1 MKIQLSTNT
10 LMKMMPGKSKF
21 PMQQTK
27 QQGKAFDLSMINGK
41 ITRDTVEISKAAKI
55 AASDDSWTAKKGAD
69 GSIDIDRAM
78 DDYSRSQGGY
88 LEDAVFGI
96 MNMDSANDL
105 YDECIA
111 NGMSQE
117 EAGRMRNEKTLEL
130 FGNYQEALALAL
142 QFIPE
147 AENASGKIVSYSDVY
162 DENGQLKVPAKVTPK
177 EYQKNLQSIL
187 DNMMNYLKTGKAEF
201 PNLYKLYF
209 ADQDN

>member
-1 MKIQLSTNT
+1 MKIQLSANT
-10 LMKMMPGKSKF
+10 LMKMTPAKSKF

-27 QQGKAFDLSMINGK
+27 QQEKAFDLSMINGK
-41 ITRDTVEISKAAKI
+41 ITRDTVQISKDAKKT
-55 AASDDSWTAKKGAD
+55 ASDDSWTAKVRAD

-88 LEDAVFGI
+88 LEDAIFGI
-96 MNMDSANDL
+96 MNMDSANVL

-111 NGMSQE
+111 KGMSQE

-142 QFIPE
+142 KFIPE
-147 AENASGKIVSYSDVY
+147 AENAGGKIVSYSDVY
-162 DENGQLKVPAKVTPK
+162 DEDGQLKVPAKITPK

-187 DNMMNYLKTGKAEF
+187 DNMMKYLKTAKTEF

-209 ADQDN
+209 AGQDD

>member
-1 MKIQLSTNT
+1 MNIQLSANT
-10 LMKMMPGKSKF
+10 LMKMTPAKSKF

-27 QQGKAFDLSMINGK
+27 RQGKAFDLSMINGK
-41 ITRDTVEISKAAKI
+41 ITRDTVQISKDAKKT
-55 AASDDSWTAKKGAD
+55 ASDDSWTAKVKAD

-88 LEDAVFGI
+88 LEDAIFGI

-111 NGMSQE
+111 KGMSQE

-142 QFIPE
+142 KFIPE
-147 AENASGKIVSYSDVY
+147 AENAGGKIVSYSDVY
-162 DENGQLKVPAKVTPK
+162 DEGGQLKVPAKITPK
-177 EYQKNLQSIL
+177 EYQKNLRSIL
-187 DNMMNYLKTGKAEF
+187 DNMMNYLKTAKTEF

-209 ADQDN
+209 AGQDD